1 MGQGRI
7 PEIQE
12 KTKNPSKQFVEN
24 MTPDLGV
31 RIAVRVGLEEMAQPW
46 FLYIYVIVGWWPM
59 M

>member
-1 MGQGRI
+1 MARGAKSQFWDALM
-7 PEIQE
+7 
-12 KTKNPSKQFVEN
+12 NPSRQFVEN